1 MFKFDKKDWKKV
13 SKLNMKT
20 FCLFIERA
28 VQPSLNP
35 SVAEEGDSVKA
46 DTSLSLIESETNKMV
61 NGFDKFFSEG
71 LPEVALPK
79 QFDHRDIFEKDNAEV
94 PSPMLQE
101 SVDQEAEPGGEF
113 NSENWLTK
121 VNQTIEEKKNKKKK
135 KKKNRENRHQE
146 R

>member
-13 SKLNMKT
+13 CKLNMKT

-101 SVDQEAEPGGEF
+101 SVDQEAEPGGDF